1 MTTHDPN
8 TGSGRP
14 RRPGAAPLPPLRAWQ
29 KAALDRFEASATP
42 DFLAVAT
49 PGAGKTTLALEAARR
64 ALAAGAARRLVV
76 VTPTQ
81 HLKRQWAGAADGFGL
96 ALESEWTSRSALPA
110 DLHGIV
116 VTYQQVASSKATLRR
131 LAGHAFVVLDE
142 VHHAAESRAWGD
154 AIRLA
159 FDASPRRL
167 ALSGTPFRS
176 DDNPIPFVRYEG
188 AQAAPDY
195 EYGYADALAEG
206 GVVRPVFFPRIA
218 GEMEWTAPDGR
229 HVSATFDDA
238 LTADL
243 AGQRLRTA
251 LSLRGE
257 WLPAVLAQANAQLA
271 QIRQSDPAAAGM
283 VIAIDR
289 EHARGI
295 AALLRER
302 AGTTPTVALSDDPS
316 ASSRI
321 QRFARGTA
329 PWIVAVR
336 MVSEGV
342 DIPRLRVGVYATST
356 TTDLFFRQ
364 AVGRLVRFVP
374 GAERQDAYCFLP
386 DDPRLRR
393 AAAEID
399 EQRRH
404 SLRQKESETSEP
416 TRDRVEEREAA
427 EPGSNLFA
435 PISAVPLA
443 ADGSRL
449 DPSLPLFAYAA
460 GIAAEATA
468 PAAPRA
474 GVATDPARTAP
485 AHRTEPAGASQ
496 AGDET
501 ELSPRERRDRMRE
514 RNAALVRELAHRKRL
529 SHLEVNTELN
539 RRAGIR
545 RVTEATLAQLEKR
558 AAAAEQ
564 WLRRR

>member
-427 EPGSNLFA
+427 EPADNLFA

-474 GVATDPARTAP
+474 GVATDPVRTAP
-485 AHRTEPAGASQ
+485 AYRTEPAGASQ

>member
-1 MTTHDPN
+1 
-8 TGSGRP
+8 
-14 RRPGAAPLPPLRAWQ
+14 
-29 KAALDRFEASATP
+29 
-42 DFLAVAT
+42 
-49 PGAGKTTLALEAARR
+49 
-64 ALAAGAARRLVV
+64 
-76 VTPTQ
+76 
-81 HLKRQWAGAADGFGL
+81 
-96 ALESEWTSRSALPA
+96 
-110 DLHGIV
+110 
-116 VTYQQVASSKATLRR
+116 
-131 LAGHAFVVLDE
+131 
-142 VHHAAESRAWGD
+142 
-154 AIRLA
+154 
-159 FDASPRRL
+159 
-167 ALSGTPFRS
+167 
-176 DDNPIPFVRYEG
+176 
-188 AQAAPDY
+188 
-195 EYGYADALAEG
+195 
-206 GVVRPVFFPRIA
+206 
-218 GEMEWTAPDGR
+218 
-229 HVSATFDDA
+229 
-238 LTADL
+238 
-243 AGQRLRTA
+243 
-251 LSLRGE
+251 
-257 WLPAVLAQANAQLA
+257 
-271 QIRQSDPAAAGM
+271 M

-374 GAERQDAYCFLP
+374 GTDRQDAYCFLP

-399 EQRRH
+399 AQRRH
-404 SLRQKESETSEP
+404 SLRERESEGGESTHN
-416 TRDRVEEREAA
+416 RVEAREAA
-427 EPGSNLFA
+427 EPADNLFA

-443 ADGSRL
+443 ADGTRL

-460 GIAAEATA
+460 GVAPEAIDAAVRAPDATRA
-468 PAAPRA
+468 GEETALLPAAPSH
-474 GVATDPARTAP
+474 GIGPADA
-485 AHRTEPAGASQ
+485 AQ
-496 AGDET
+496 AGDGTEP
-501 ELSPRERRDRMRE
+501 ELSPRERRERLRE

-539 RRAGIR
+539 RRSGIR
-545 RVTEATLAQLEKR
+545 RVSEATLAQLEKR

>member
-1 MTTHDPN
+1 MQ
-8 TGSGRP
+8 
-14 RRPGAAPLPPLRAWQ
+14 PPLRAWQ
-29 KAALDRFEASATP
+29 KIALERFEASAGS

-64 ALAAGAARRLVV
+64 TLAAGGARRVIV

-81 HLKRQWAGAADGFGL
+81 HLKRQWACAADGFGL
-96 ALESEWTSRSALPA
+96 ALEPEWTSRHALPA
-110 DLHGIV
+110 DLQGIV

-142 VHHAAESRAWGD
+142 VHHAAESRTWGD
-154 AIRLA
+154 AIRLV
-159 FDASPRRL
+159 FDTSPRRL
-167 ALSGTPFRS
+167 SLSGTPFRS
-176 DDNPIPFVRYEG
+176 DDNPIPFIRYHE
-188 AQAAPDY
+188 AQAVPDY
-195 EYGYADALAEG
+195 EYGYAEALAEG
-206 GVVRPVFFPRIA
+206 GVVRPVFFPRIGGA
-218 GEMEWTAPDGR
+218 MEWRAPDGSN
-229 HVSATFDDA
+229 VSATFDDA
-238 LTADL
+238 LAPDL

-257 WLPAVLAQANAQLA
+257 WLPAVLAQANAQLV
-271 QIRQSDPAAAGM
+271 RLRREDPVAAGM

-302 AGTTPTVALSDDPS
+302 AGTTPAIALSDDPA

-321 QRFARGTA
+321 QRFANGTA

-364 AVGRLVRFVP
+364 AVGRLVRVTP
-374 GAERQDAYCFLP
+374 GLAQQAAYCFIP

-404 SLRQKESETSEP
+404 SLRA
-416 TRDRVEEREAA
+416 RDEEVCGSPRERAEKREAGDP
-427 EPGSNLFA
+427 EDNLFA

-449 DPSLPLFAYAA
+449 DPSLPLFAFASGHTPATRDASAA
-460 GIAAEATA
+460 TGTSARGGEPTGSDRVVARQESVPATTPPTA
-468 PAAPRA
+468 PAEAA
-474 GVATDPARTAP
+474 G
-485 AHRTEPAGASQ
+485 TEPA
-496 AGDET
+496 
-501 ELSPRERRDRMRE
+501 LSPREQRARLRE
-514 RNAALVRELAHRKRL
+514 RNAALVRELAHRTRL
-529 SHLEVNTELN
+529 SHLEVNRELN

-545 RVTEATLAQLEKR
+545 RITEATLVQLER
-558 AAAAEQ
+558 RVTAAEQ